1 MGRNFLN
8 EVSFY
13 CLESENQFFDRKSA
27 RIKPLDIIRHLVAFA
42 NAEGGQLAIGIEND
56 GKITGFNYDGA
67 HKIDEYKNICFTE
80 LKETPL
86 SVNFDVLKAKNENG
100 KNDEILIISV
110 DMSSDR
116 VIKSHDGKVFLRQND
131 KSKELNVEQVI
142 QLQYDRGQRF
152 FEDEIADGAGLD
164 DIDGNLLEDYKNII
178 NVSELSNEE
187 VLKARNFLINDKIT
201 NAGILLFGKNPSK
214 FLPQARLRVIKYD
227 GMYPKVGTEINIIKE
242 KTFDGAIPNI
252 IREAREFINAQL
264 RDFQFLTKDGK
275 FKIIPEYP
283 EYAWFEGIVNA
294 LTHRNY
300 SMRGEHIKILIFDD
314 RLEILSPG
322 LLPNIV
328 TIENI
333 LTQRYSRNPRIARI
347 LCEFG
352 WVKEMNEGVKRI
364 YSEMEKVFLNKPQ
377 YSEPNNNV
385 LLVLENNIINRNIRT
400 GDQIERVISK
410 VELNKLNIDE
420 MAVLYYMYNSGEN
433 MTTKRA
439 SELTTRGTTFCRKM
453 LKNLERKKI
462 LKWIGTSMNDSKQYY
477 VLNF

>member
-264 RDFQFLTKDGK
+264 RDFQFLT
-275 FKIIPEYP
+275 
-283 EYAWFEGIVNA
+283 
-294 LTHRNY
+294 
-300 SMRGEHIKILIFDD
+300 
-314 RLEILSPG
+314 
-322 LLPNIV
+322 
-328 TIENI
+328 
-333 LTQRYSRNPRIARI
+333 QRYSRNPRIARI

-410 VELNKLNIDE
+410 VELDKLNIDE

>member
-13 CLESENQFFDRKSA
+13 CLESENQFFDWKSA

-264 RDFQFLTKDGK
+264 RDFQFLT
-275 FKIIPEYP
+275 
-283 EYAWFEGIVNA
+283 
-294 LTHRNY
+294 
-300 SMRGEHIKILIFDD
+300 
-314 RLEILSPG
+314 
-322 LLPNIV
+322 
-328 TIENI
+328 
-333 LTQRYSRNPRIARI
+333 QRYSRNPRIARI

-410 VELNKLNIDE
+410 VELDKLNIDE

-462 LKWIGTSMNDSKQYY
+462 FKWIGTSMNDSKQYY

>member
-1 MGRNFLN
+1 
-8 EVSFY
+8 
-13 CLESENQFFDRKSA
+13 
-27 RIKPLDIIRHLVAFA
+27 
-42 NAEGGQLAIGIEND
+42 
-56 GKITGFNYDGA
+56 
-67 HKIDEYKNICFTE
+67 
-80 LKETPL
+80 
-86 SVNFDVLKAKNENG
+86 LKAKNENG

-264 RDFQFLTKDGK
+264 RDFQFLT
-275 FKIIPEYP
+275 
-283 EYAWFEGIVNA
+283 
-294 LTHRNY
+294 
-300 SMRGEHIKILIFDD
+300 
-314 RLEILSPG
+314 
-322 LLPNIV
+322 
-328 TIENI
+328 
-333 LTQRYSRNPRIARI
+333 QRYSRNPRIARI

-385 LLVLENNIINRNIRT
+385 LLVLENNVINRNIRT

-410 VELNKLNIDE
+410 VELDKLNIDE
-420 MAVLYYMYNSGEN
+420 MAVLYYMYNSGEI